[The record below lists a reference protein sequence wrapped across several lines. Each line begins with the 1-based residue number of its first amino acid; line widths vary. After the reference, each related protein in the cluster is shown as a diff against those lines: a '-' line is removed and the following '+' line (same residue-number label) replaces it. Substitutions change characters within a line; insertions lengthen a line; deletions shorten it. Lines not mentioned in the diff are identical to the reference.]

1 MNPPQKLNHPCGI
14 LDLCVLIWLAEIVYK
29 GLGIFDE
36 IHHHL
41 LEFIRSTKRVRRAI
55 AIWGSNYLPLCMN

>member
-41 LEFIRSTKRVRRAI
+41 LEFIRS
-55 AIWGSNYLPLCMN
+55 LCMNPVARVQCFK